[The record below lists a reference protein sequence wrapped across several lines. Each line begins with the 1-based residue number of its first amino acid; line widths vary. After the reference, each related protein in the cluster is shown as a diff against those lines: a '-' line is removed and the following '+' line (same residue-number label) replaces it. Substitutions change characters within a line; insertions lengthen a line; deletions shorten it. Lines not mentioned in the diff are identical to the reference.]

1 MEQLNLDLFFTQLS
15 RTESLIL
22 MALCLAAL
30 LIGLLLGVALRNG
43 KVRRL
48 QNNLT
53 NQEAA
58 LNQRQEQLNEQ
69 SAINIQ
75 KEVSLKK
82 LTYELN
88 QARLAADRY
97 EAESKQLQQ
106 QLQRSK
112 ASTEEPNTTPTATL
126 QQQVTDLKAR
136 NEELQAELNRR
147 LLNQPPLSSQQLAA
161 FEARL
166 SRLEAA
172 NTKLQSSIGQLHPSS
187 PATQTLPDIPEPDLQ
202 HLLQPQKDLFKSD
215 RALLSHPI
223 RDDLHLIEGIG
234 PFIEQKLN
242 DIGIY
247 TFNHIASW
255 TADDIER
262 ITQQLQ
268 YFPGRI
274 TKDRWVEQAQQ
285 LATNPT
291 SHPSTQTEDT
301 TPLTRIEGI
310 GPKIARILADAGIDS
325 FNQLA
330 RSEPAELLQI
340 LQQADPRYQMYDP
353 TTWPAQARLAAN
365 GNWEVLEDYQAQL
378 KGGRDTD

>member
-1 MEQLNLDLFFTQLS
+1 MEQLDLNNFFVQLS
-15 RTESLIL
+15 RTESLFLI
-22 MALCLAAL
+22 ALGLASL

-48 QNNLT
+48 QNNLS

-97 EAESKQLQQ
+97 EAESNQLQQ
-106 QLQRSK
+106 QLLQLRK
-112 ASTEEPNTTPTATL
+112 ASVEEPGTNQTAAL
-126 QQQVTDLKAR
+126 QQQIADLKAR
-136 NEELQAELNRR
+136 NEQLQAELNRM
-147 LLNQPPLSSQQLAA
+147 LLKQPASPGSQQLAD

-172 NTKLQSSIGQLHPSS
+172 NTALQSSIGEPHQ
-187 PATQTLPDIPEPDLQ
+187 PAQALPDAPEPDAQ
-202 HLLQPQKDLFKSD
+202 QLLQSQKDLFKSD
-215 RALLSHPI
+215 RALLSNPI

-262 ITQQLQ
+262 VTQQLQ

-274 TKDRWVEQAQQ
+274 VKDQWVEQAQQ
-285 LATNPT
+285 LASSPT
-291 SHPSTQTEDT
+291 SHPSNQTEDT

-325 FNQLA
+325 FSQLA
-330 RSEPAELLQI
+330 RTEPSELVQI
-340 LQQADPRYQMYDP
+340 LQQADPRYHMYDP